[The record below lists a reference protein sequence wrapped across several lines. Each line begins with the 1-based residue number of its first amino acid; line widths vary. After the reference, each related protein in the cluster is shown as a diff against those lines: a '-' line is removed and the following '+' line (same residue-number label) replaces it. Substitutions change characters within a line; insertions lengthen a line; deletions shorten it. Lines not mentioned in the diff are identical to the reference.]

1 MAVWAIAGI
10 AAASALAQWLSSE
23 QARKASDK
31 ERKKIAEMVDRLQS
45 PTFTQSDFT
54 PEEYKLLDRYV
65 PEVAQNV
72 VEQAPRTVQESAGMQ
87 QGRGA
92 QLEALN
98 QLRAT
103 AMAERDPALAAMLE
117 QASRR
122 GAVDAQ
128 SRQSAIM
135 QDLARRGQLG
145 GSAAVVAQMQGAGD
159 AMERSADAGRAAAIE
174 AYRNRQAAMR
184 DSANLGGQIYSQDFT
199 KERANVDIINDFN
212 RRMAERQLAY
222 NQYAAGLR
230 NEAQRYN
237 MGAAQ
242 AVADKN
248 VTGRNEARDKYQH
261 ARQTMYQN
269 EANKV
274 SLKSGQGQANIEA
287 IQSAAADRNR
297 MIQAAGDVG
306 MQYYGRQE
314 DRKER
319 SAAQAAESLER
330 QKDRE
335 AQIEIARIEAENN
348 RRGY

>member
-1 MAVWAIAGI
+1 MAWPIIAV
-10 AAASALAQWLSSE
+10 AAASAAAQWLSSE

-31 ERKKIAEMVDRLQS
+31 ERKKIAQMIDRLQS

-54 PEEYKLLDRYV
+54 PEEYKLLGKYV

-72 VEQAPRTVQESAGMQ
+72 VEQAPRTIQESAGMQ

-159 AMERSADAGRAAAIE
+159 AMERSAEAGRAAAIE

-184 DSANLGGQIYSQDFT
+184 GASEIGGQIYGQDLQ

-242 AVADKN
+242 AIADKN
-248 VTGRNEARDKYQH
+248 VGGRNEARDKYQQ

-269 EANKV
+269 EANKIG
-274 SLKSGQGQANIEA
+274 LKSGQGQANVAA
-287 IQSAAADRNR
+287 IQSAATDRNR

-306 MQYYGRQE
+306 MQYYGQQSDRQA
-314 DRKER
+314 R
-319 SAAQAAESLER
+319 SDAQAAEALER
-330 QKDRE
+330 QKDRD
-335 AQIEIARIEAENN
+335 AMIEASKYG
-348 RRGY
+348 RGY